1 MKDSQIVFSADD
13 FQDFRKWLNL
23 NMESITWQN
32 RFFSVFEEFW
42 NLFFIDGLSIVQVN
56 QRFLYVFHEIH
67 LAPLVNWFKWL
78 NEKFII
84 YTFIFK
90 DASVWQISC
99 GMDIHITRVA
109 LILRDFFVET
119 NPHIDDFFNN
129 IFHITCVT
137 NPGLK
142 LTFVELSKLRQIENF
157 NHGSLEFEIMPSM
170 EITLYDEFKE
180 FLIKMKKDLYH
191 YEIDLKKL
199 EANTSWKKYGL
210 FLLEAGALVIVGL
223 AIIGFILK
231 LNQWQQDNI
240 GKKISIY
247 KLQIPW
253 ISETYKPP
261 EDVSLAK
268 QELNPAVKNLKNVQ
282 LIDQRPEVER
292 EIKGSSQFITESD
305 VLLTSWDTLPKN
317 FGLAELEMSNYEEE
331 SKGGFRDSQF
341 GNKTVYRVIVN
352 SVESQKTRSAIN
364 ILLDKYK
371 VTQADNVKPGTF
383 VPGGVY
389 YNLFVPTELLKE
401 FLMKVDEVGDVVIY
415 ESNARVKN
423 PPGKNKVFVWIKSF

>member
-1 MKDSQIVFSADD
+1 
-13 FQDFRKWLNL
+13 
-23 NMESITWQN
+23 
-32 RFFSVFEEFW
+32 
-42 NLFFIDGLSIVQVN
+42 
-56 QRFLYVFHEIH
+56 
-67 LAPLVNWFKWL
+67 
-78 NEKFII
+78 
-84 YTFIFK
+84 
-90 DASVWQISC
+90 
-99 GMDIHITRVA
+99 
-109 LILRDFFVET
+109 
-119 NPHIDDFFNN
+119 
-129 IFHITCVT
+129 
-137 NPGLK
+137 
-142 LTFVELSKLRQIENF
+142 
-157 NHGSLEFEIMPSM
+157 
-170 EITLYDEFKE
+170 
-180 FLIKMKKDLYH
+180 
-191 YEIDLKKL
+191 
-199 EANTSWKKYGL
+199 
-210 FLLEAGALVIVGL
+210 
-223 AIIGFILK
+223 
-231 LNQWQQDNI
+231 
-240 GKKISIY
+240 
-247 KLQIPW
+247 
-253 ISETYKPP
+253 
-261 EDVSLAK
+261 LAK